1 MMYRLFLENYADE
14 SELDNYT
21 GEDGQIIYRSIS
33 ANEIEVKKTSP
44 RKGRYRAALILY
56 DSFDKSTRSKWI
68 DLFKNGR
75 IDLLIVFQM
84 LQTGFDAPRLKK
96 LYLHRMVKEH
106 NLLQT
111 LTRVNRPYKAM
122 KFGHVVDFANIE
134 EEYSK
139 THKDYQEELE
149 KEVGQK
155 HTSSMDRL
163 FVTIEE
169 AMRNVADAK
178 VTLAD
183 YDLTNPQIFSRQLN
197 LVDDLA
203 TVRSV
208 NKSLEILRSMQNML
222 ISQESPEVKKIVDIP
237 EISNFIKA
245 ARNRLDLLSYEQ
257 NSNDR
262 ESVKQLLNA
271 ALENIHFSF
280 YKKGE
285 EELELQEQYRQSVAH
300 TRNQLNACV
309 DPDDPEYRSILADF
323 LALFKKKEME
333 SEGEF
338 NMHDRVQNI
347 NGILKRIRQMNERDA
362 LKAIAYNGDTKF
374 VRIEK
379 RLTEQADR
387 EEREHTEPRTYAWTK
402 KKEQVT
408 AVLLLIKEDVDDAF
422 FHNEAIVETPA
433 YFTKN
438 ILTYV
443 TRRFKEAQ
451 ISTARPA
458 RKYVSDI
465 IFKEY
470 QTIY

>member
-1 MMYRLFLENYADE
+1 MKWRSRRLH
-14 SELDNYT
+14 
-21 GEDGQIIYRSIS
+21 R
-33 ANEIEVKKTSP
+33 KKDVI
-44 RKGRYRAALILY
+44 ALILH
-56 DSFDKSTRSKWI
+56 DSFDKSKWI
-68 DLFKNGR
+68 DLFKDGK

-139 THKDYQEELE
+139 TNKDYQEELE
-149 KEVGQK
+149 KEVGQEN
-155 HTSSMDRL
+155 TSSMDKL

-169 AMRNVADAK
+169 AMKNVANAK
-178 VTLAD
+178 VTLTD

-197 LVDDLA
+197 LVDDIA
-203 TVRSV
+203 TVRV
-208 NKSLEILRSMQNML
+208 INKSLETLRSMQNML
-222 ISQESPEVKKIVDIP
+222 ISQESPEAKDIVDIP
-237 EISNFIKA
+237 EISNLIKA

-285 EELELQEQYRQSVAH
+285 EELELQEQYKQSVAH

-362 LKAIAYNGDTKF
+362 LRAIAYNGDTKF
-374 VRIEK
+374 VRVEK
-379 RLTEQADR
+379 RLTEQSDR

-443 TRRFKEAQ
+443 TRRFKDAQ
-451 ISTARPA
+451 ISTERPA
-458 RKYVSDI
+458 RKYVSDV